1 MNMKAMFYIGTGMQL
16 SGIAAVG
23 LCLFAGIK
31 NGDYGQFELAQLVLG
46 SFVFYVGHYLKS
58 RSAS

>member
-1 MNMKAMFYIGTGMQL
+1 MQL

-31 NGDYGQFELAQLVLG
+31 NGDYSHFELAQLVLG
-46 SFVFYVGHYLKS
+46 SFLFYVGHYLKG
-58 RSAS
+58 RSAT